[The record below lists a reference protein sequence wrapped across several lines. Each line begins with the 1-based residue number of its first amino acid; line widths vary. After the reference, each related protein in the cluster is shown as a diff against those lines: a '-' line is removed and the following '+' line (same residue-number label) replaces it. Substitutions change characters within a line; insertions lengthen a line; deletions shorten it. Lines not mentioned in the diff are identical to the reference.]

1 MPDLPTPLSDE
12 ALMRLAIAEARA
24 AEAAGEVPVGAL
36 VVSPSG
42 EIVAAGNNQ
51 VLRSDDPT
59 AHAEIV
65 ALRAAGLALNNY
77 RLLMPQGGCTL
88 YVTLEPC
95 AMCAGAILHARIA
108 RLVYAA
114 PDPKA
119 GACGSVLSV
128 MNHPALN
135 HRVEVVSGVLA
146 SECSEMLTGFFRARR
161 SAQSIQTASPDFASD
176 LMTEDTTNGNHEE
189 GSKEGGKEVYR

>member
-1 MPDLPTPLSDE
+1 MSITIPLDDLAFMQL
-12 ALMRLAIAEARA
+12 ALAEARA
-24 AEAAGEVPVGAL
+24 AEAAGEVPVGAIL
-36 VVSPSG
+36 LSPAG
-42 EIVAAGNNQ
+42 EVIARGNNR
-51 VLRSDDPT
+51 VLRDNDPT

-65 ALRAAGLALNNY
+65 ALRAAGLALANY
-77 RLLMPQGGCTL
+77 RLTGCAL
-88 YVTLEPC
+88 YCTLEPC

-119 GACGSVLSV
+119 GACDSVLSV

-146 SECSEMLTGFFRARR
+146 AESSALLTNFFRTRR
-161 SAQSIQTASPDFASD
+161 
-176 LMTEDTTNGNHEE
+176 
-189 GSKEGGKEVYR
+189 